1 MDATVVS
8 KARVLN
14 VLKDVDFKE
23 EGKMSEIE
31 KAIVR
36 NDCDP
41 IPVLKT
47 EIDINVAHDQWGHH
61 CERRL

>member
-36 NDCDP
+36 NDGDP
-41 IPVLKT
+41 I
-47 EIDINVAHDQWGHH
+47 
-61 CERRL
+61 